1 MEYVEGLQEMKKAL
15 DNGGILKM
23 KGLEIESF
31 ELLQGHVMSGLISLY
46 DLCGTAEVIRGREF
60 HLFFGKIT
68 GIYDK
73 KGMICETYASTARA
87 ISGNGGVK
95 PFRIYSNQVA
105 ACKMSLMDQ
114 GFRIFVHPEKGFGDA
129 FEITLG
135 KCERTLREVR
145 KGHHLP
151 GLLISGEFGPL
162 FEGHFVE
169 L

>member
-15 DNGGILKM
+15 DNGCILKM

-31 ELLQGHVMSGLISLY
+31 DLLKGHVMAGLITLD

-87 ISGNGGVK
+87 IAGRGGVK
-95 PFRIYSNQVA
+95 PFRIYSNQVE
-105 ACKMSLMDQ
+105 ACKLSLMDE
-114 GFRIFVHPEKGFGDA
+114 GFRIFIHPEKGFGDT

-135 KCERTLREVR
+135 NCERSAREIR
-145 KGHHLP
+145 KGHNLP
-151 GLLISGEFGPL
+151 GLLVSGEFGPL
-162 FEGHFVE
+162 FEGHDV
-169 L
+169 